1 MEKYR
6 NSALPPKERAEDLLA
21 KMTLTEKIG
30 QLNQRLY
37 GFRIYEKKQGEAGE
51 YIELDEEFK
60 AEVEKYSGLGCL
72 YGLFRADPWA
82 DKDYATGLNGVLA
95 KKAYNQVQ
103 RYVIEHSRLGIPML
117 MSSECPHGHQ
127 ALDGYLL
134 PVNLAAGATFHPQ
147 LIKEAYSVC
156 GRQLQNMGVDFA
168 LCSMLDVLRDPRWGR
183 CEECYSEDPY
193 LSARLAEAAV
203 KGVQEA
209 GPAVVAKHFAA
220 QGEGTGGINASA
232 ARIGERE
239 LREIHLPPMEACAK
253 AGVKG
258 VMAAYNEIDGVYCH
272 VNSHL
277 LRDILRD
284 EMGFEGIVM
293 ADGVAIDQLDFMTDD
308 NVLSGAMAL
317 LAGVDMGLWDRAFG
331 RLNAAVERG
340 LVTEEQIDAAA
351 LRILT
356 LKFER
361 GLFDAPYLP
370 EDEKGLYFSHE
381 EYPQSL
387 QMARESAV
395 LLKNEGDVLPLLVGG
410 TIAAGGQKAECGSDA
425 DSAGGIALAD
435 SSAYR
440 KIAVIGPNADSLYN
454 QLGDYSPPMHRKD
467 GCTVLDGVKKAFAEC
482 EVSFAQ
488 GCYLR
493 REDETL
499 LREAVEMARE
509 SDVILCV
516 LGSSSSRFGGAV
528 FDSNGAALTGAEEMQ
543 QKTGPAMDCGE
554 GMDCADIELPTAQTA
569 LLEALWAT
577 GKPVVT
583 VVISGRPLVLT
594 RACELSKAVLLCFY
608 PGPMGGEAIAE
619 ILSGAVNPSGRLP
632 VSLPAKSGQVPV
644 YYNYK
649 SSYIAWNYMDIG
661 KRPLFLFGEGLDY
674 TRYSYSAVSLEAE
687 KLSFE
692 ELKSNGLSLRM
703 RIRNTGSRAGFAVPQ
718 LYIKDVAAS
727 TVRRVKELKA
737 FDKVWLEAGGEKEIA
752 LKVEEEQLRLWN
764 DRMQHVTEPGIFE
777 LELSDKGEIIWKGEF
792 ELCI

>member
-1 MEKYR
+1 MEKYQ
-6 NSALPPKERAEDLLA
+6 NSALSAKERAEDLLLR
-21 KMTLTEKIG
+21 MTLREKIG

-37 GFRIYEKKQGEAGE
+37 GFRIYEKKQGAEGA

-60 AEVEKYSGLGCL
+60 EEVEKYSGLGCL

-82 DKDYATGLNGVLA
+82 DKDFSTGLTGALA

-103 RYVIEHSRLGIPML
+103 RYVIGHSRLGIPML

-147 LIKEAYSVC
+147 LLKEAYSVC
-156 GRQLQNMGVDFA
+156 GQQLQSMGVDLA

-203 KGVQEA
+203 QGVQEA

-239 LREIHLPPMEACAK
+239 LREIHLPPMQACAK

-277 LRDILRD
+277 LKDILRD

-293 ADGVAIDQLDFMTDD
+293 ADGVAIDQLDFMTGD
-308 NVLSGAMAL
+308 NVASGAMAL
-317 LAGVDMGLWDRAFG
+317 SAGVDMGLWDRAFG
-331 RLNAAVERG
+331 RLEKAVERG
-340 LVTEEQIDAAA
+340 LVTEAQIDEAA

-361 GLFDAPYLP
+361 GLFDDPYLP
-370 EDEKGLYFSHE
+370 EDEAGMYFPYG

-395 LLKNEGDVLPLLVGG
+395 LLKNEGGLLPLADLGK
-410 TIAAGGQKAECGSDA
+410 AAGGRHGAENGSDA
-425 DSAGGIALAD
+425 EGARRRLGG
-435 SSAYR
+435 
-440 KIAVIGPNADSLYN
+440 KIAVIGPNADALYN
-454 QLGDYSPPMHRKD
+454 QLGDYSPPVRRED
-467 GCTVLDGVKKAFAEC
+467 GCTVLDGVRRAFPDC
-482 EVSFAQ
+482 RVSFAQ

-493 REDETL
+493 GADAAL
-499 LREAVEMARE
+499 LEEAKGLAAE

-516 LGSSSSRFGGAV
+516 LGTSSSRFGGAV
-528 FDSNGAALTGAEEMQ
+528 FDTNGAALTGPEAEALQ
-543 QKTGPAMDCGE
+543 QRTGPVMDCGE
-554 GMDCADIELPTAQTA
+554 GMDCADVELPGEQLA
-569 LLEALWAT
+569 LLEALCAY
-577 GKPVVT
+577 GKPVIT

-594 RACELSKAVLLCFY
+594 RACELSEAVLLCFY
-608 PGPMGGEAIAE
+608 PGPMGGQAVAE

-632 VSLPAKSGQVPV
+632 VSLPRTNGQVPV

-649 SSYIAWNYMDIG
+649 SSYLAWHYMDCEQT
-661 KRPLFLFGEGLDY
+661 PLYGFGAGEDY
-674 TRYSYSAVSLEAE
+674 TRYEYADVCLRAE
-687 KLSFE
+687 RLTQAELAEQGVELS
-692 ELKSNGLSLRM
+692 M
-703 RIRNTGSRAGFAVPQ
+703 RVKNAGGRAGYAVPQ
-718 LYIKDVAAS
+718 LYVKDAAAS

-737 FDKVWLEAGGEKEIA
+737 FEKVWLEAGEEREIVLTA
-752 LKVEEEQLRLWN
+752 EEEQLRLWN
-764 DRMQHVTEPGIFE
+764 GRMEHVTEPGIFE
-777 LELSDKGEIIWKGEF
+777 LELSDKGKTIWKGEF
-792 ELCI
+792 TLCI